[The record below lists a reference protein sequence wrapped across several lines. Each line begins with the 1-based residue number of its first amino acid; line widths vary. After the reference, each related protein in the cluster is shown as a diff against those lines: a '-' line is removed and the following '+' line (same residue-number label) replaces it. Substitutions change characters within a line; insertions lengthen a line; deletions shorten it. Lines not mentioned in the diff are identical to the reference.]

1 MANVKLIRN
10 VCFLLGVL
18 AALLCV
24 FPLPGF
30 DAMPEVISNS
40 QKDMPVQP
48 EVVEE
53 ERERPVSG
61 LEEPQD
67 NEVEQLEGVEKDTDT
82 GGTILQ
88 QSQSRELSDVKY
100 VEVTYS

>member
-1 MANVKLIRN
+1 
-10 VCFLLGVL
+10 
-18 AALLCV
+18 
-24 FPLPGF
+24 
-30 DAMPEVISNS
+30 
-40 QKDMPVQP
+40 MPVQP

-67 NEVEQLEGVEKDTDT
+67 NEVEQPEGVEQETDTD
-82 GGTILQ
+82 GTILQ
-88 QSQSRELSDVKY
+88 ESQSRELSDVKY